1 MAKETN
7 TARETK
13 AQTPNDSDLRALT
26 AVFPIE
32 HDGVRYEPG
41 QTLVVGER
49 DAAALI
55 AVGAALAVESS
66 PENA

>member
-7 TARETK
+7 AAREAK
-13 AQTPNDSDLRALT
+13 AKTPNDSDLHALT
-26 AVFPIE
+26 AVFPVE
-32 HDGVRYEPG
+32 HDGARYEPG
-41 QTLVVGER
+41 QTLAVGER
-49 DAAALI
+49 DTATLI